1 METVHPSYLYLTIF
15 VVLILIIAY
24 VFLKNFFQQF
34 GKINALESQ
43 GIAVTGEIA
52 EVKNQVN
59 KAGTLAQDKVVVVH
73 FNSSAGKSHFIEYIQ
88 KMIAGEFISVG
99 AGVDVV
105 YLPSD
110 PSIFK
115 IPSKN
120 IAAQNKWLYLVIGIL
135 VLVAGGYL
143 SYLYYTNP
151 SIFGLLPTQ

>member
-1 METVHPSYLYLTIF
+1 
-15 VVLILIIAY
+15 
-24 VFLKNFFQQF
+24 VFLKYFFQQF
-34 GKINALESQ
+34 GKINALETE

-59 KAGTLAQDKVVVVH
+59 KSGELAHEKVVVVH

-88 KMIAGEFISVG
+88 QMIAGEFISVG
-99 AGVDVV
+99 SGIDVI

-110 PSIFK
+110 PTIFK

-120 IAAQNKWLYLVIGIL
+120 ISSKNKWLHLVIGIV
-135 VLVAGGYL
+135 VLLAGGYL

-151 SIFGLLPTQ
+151 SIFGLLPAQGV